1 MSLSQD
7 KIITKKLHHEG
18 VVKKRSNHVLYEIVD
33 ETQKLRIKGQKKE
46 ISKPKEKEI
55 LDNYRYLETKQIKRN
70 DERRKSIVKHE
81 RLSRPIGKETPFNKN
96 SFKEYKTKTSFA
108 QKRPK
113 LSNYEERRTYNPKNN
128 YYQKNCKRS
137 STPQYNYYKKRGKSS
152 DNYHNIS
159 FDLKSSLNK
168 NFKETYNLKRNSNP
182 NLRKNMNRRQKY
194 NKQMNQIIE
203 KVSNLSQNKKFQDGY
218 NLNKNQNKNFQE
230 GFNLGKKKNNE
241 GNYNSYLNGN
251 FSEGYNLRQN
261 NENEGSSNLDQNEIL
276 LVRYNLGLE
285 NEGASNLYQNNNLS
299 ERCNFM
305 KNRPK
310 LNLSQNKILHTEYNF
325 KQKQDIKGSSLLYQ
339 NNNFSEE
346 NQEIEGTSNIYQNDI
361 LKTRN
366 NIKLNQLH
374 NFNYDENFLP
384 KRNVYLR
391 LNALVKEKN
400 QLKKKKKEDYNGRK
414 LNVPGYNN
422 FGLNSINEQGF
433 DNIYQS
439 QYYDIY
445 PKTAF
450 DLEQSRFNERNIN
463 QNQNLPL
470 YSISN
475 DNIYNSQ
482 TERLIY
488 CGCCGKPKR
497 LKKYQRESNLQQV
510 RKSISREIIAEESS
524 KGGYVIKYNNK
535 DYLNQPIPTKIKGND
550 NLNRSELNYST
561 SKTNFCPTHGYI

>member
-81 RLSRPIGKETPFNKN
+81 RLSKPIGKETPFMKN
-96 SFKEYKTKTSFA
+96 SFKEYKTKTSFG

-113 LSNYEERRTYNPKNN
+113 LSNYEERRTYNSKNN
-128 YYQKNCKRS
+128 YYQKNCKKS

-152 DNYHNIS
+152 DNYYNIS
-159 FDLKSSLNK
+159 FDFKSNLNK
-168 NFKETYNLKRNSNP
+168 NFKERYNLRRNSNP
-182 NLRKNMNRRQKY
+182 NFRKNMNGGQKY
-194 NKQMNQIIE
+194 NKQKNQIME
-203 KVSNLSQNKKFQDGY
+203 KVSNLSQNKNFQDGY
-218 NLNKNQNKNFQE
+218 S
-230 GFNLGKKKNNE
+230 FNLGKNQNNE
-241 GNYNSYLNGN
+241 GNYNSYLNGS
-251 FSEGYNLRQN
+251 FIEGYNLRQN
-261 NENEGSSNLDQNEIL
+261 NENEGSSNLDQNENL
-276 LVRYNLGLE
+276 RVRYNLGLE
-285 NEGASNLYQNNNLS
+285 NEGASNLYQNNSLS
-299 ERCNFM
+299 ERCNFIQ
-305 KNRPK
+305 KQPK
-310 LNLSQNKILHTEYNF
+310 LNLSQNKDLHTEYNF
-325 KQKQDIKGSSLLYQ
+325 KQKQDIKGTSFLYQ
-339 NNNFSEE
+339 NNNFLEK
-346 NQEIEGTSNIYQNDI
+346 NQEIEGTSNIYQNNI

-366 NIKLNQLH
+366 NMEPNQLQ
-374 NFNYDENFLP
+374 NFNYEENFLP
-384 KRNVYLR
+384 KRNEYLR

-400 QLKKKKKEDYNGRK
+400 QLKKKKKKAYNSRN
-414 LNVPGYNN
+414 LNVPGDNY
-422 FGLNSINEQGF
+422 FWANSVNEQGY

-439 QYYDIY
+439 QYYEIY
-445 PKTAF
+445 PKTVL

-463 QNQNLPL
+463 QNQNLSL

-475 DNIYNSQ
+475 DDIYNSQ

-524 KGGYVIKYNNK
+524 KVGYVIKYNNK
-535 DYLNQPIPTKIKGND
+535 DYLN
-550 NLNRSELNYST
+550 
-561 SKTNFCPTHGYI
+561 